1 MSSFLRSCP
10 PTRSP
15 VPPPQDKA
23 SFPFVMAAVTAARLA
38 RINMKTSGFTARL
51 IGVADDSYYCC
62 GLSGGNAWMVERER
76 EKRGKKRQ
84 RQMDDDGGADVF
96 FFSSRIRR
104 KHLLNDFRDF

>member
-1 MSSFLRSCP
+1 MSSFLGSRP

-76 EKRGKKRQ
+76 REERNGKGRWMMMAE
-84 RQMDDDGGADVF
+84 QMCF